1 MPTNTL
7 LTIDMITRESLMIL
21 ENNLTFT
28 KHVTREYDDR
38 FGISGAKIGDT
49 LRVRKPARYSVRS
62 GAAASVQDHVEA
74 YVNLQLSNQ
83 KGVDLSFTSKELTL
97 NLDEFSDRILKPAVS
112 QLANQIDYDGLTLYK
127 SVFNSVGTP
136 GTTPASALVYLQ
148 AGQKLSESGA
158 PVDEQRYC
166 VINPAAQAYTVDSLK
181 GLFQSS
187 NEIAKQYTEG
197 KMGRGLGFAF
207 SMDQN
212 INPHTVGPQGGT
224 PLVDGA
230 SQTGASLLTKGWTA
244 AAASRLAVGDVFTIA
259 GVYAVNPQ
267 TRTTTGSLQQFTV
280 TNAFSSDGSG
290 NGSIAISPSIV
301 TSGALQ
307 TVTGSPADNAAIT
320 VIGTASSAYP
330 QNLAFHKE
338 AFALACADL
347 ELSPGLPASAKSR
360 VSDKKLGLSI
370 RMQAYYDGAND
381 VNAYRLDVLYGWAAI
396 RPELACRIW
405 G

>member
-49 LRVRKPARYSVRS
+49 LRVRKPARYSVRT
-62 GAAASVQDHVEA
+62 GATADVQDHVES
-74 YVNLQLSNQ
+74 YVNLQLSSQ

-127 SVFNSVGTP
+127 GVANSVGTP

-230 SQTGASLLTKGWTA
+230 SQTGATLATKGWTA

-280 TNAFSSDGSG
+280 TSAFSSIADGT
-290 NGSIAISPSIV
+290 GSIAISPSIV
-301 TSGALQ
+301 VTGALQ
-307 TVTGSPADNAAIT
+307 TVTGSPADGAAIN
-320 VIGTASSAYP
+320 VIGTAGSAYP
-330 QNLAFHKE
+330 QNLAFHRE

-347 ELSPGLPASAKSR
+347 ELPPGLPPSAKSR

-370 RMQAYYDGAND
+370 RMCAYYDGTND